1 MYRIR
6 ALSRVIVL
14 PVLVLAVTAMAVP
27 AAAAQDRPTGV
38 AKVKVDKRVLLN
50 ADGTLTL
57 VARLECDPG
66 WISSD
71 FTVAVAQGLM
81 TGTDGLVEPSV
92 PCDGRSHRVLFDL
105 PAPVAGPFQP
115 GKATFRAQ
123 FLVFNVESGD
133 PAAGHETTTVHLH
146 RSKH

>member
-1 MYRIR
+1 MYGVR

-14 PVLVLAVTAMAVP
+14 PVLLLAVMAMAVP
-27 AAAAQDRPTGV
+27 AATAQDRPTGV

-50 ADGTLTL
+50 ADGTLTV

-71 FTVAVAQGLM
+71 FTVSVAQGLM
-81 TGTDGLVEPSV
+81 IGTDGLVEPAV
-92 PCDGRSHRVLFDL
+92 PCDGRSHRVPFGL

-115 GKATFRAQ
+115 GKASFSAQ
-123 FLVFNVESGD
+123 FLVFNVASGD